1 MYAAQLLH
9 SLQQE
14 IDVENVLASD
24 DYSPIKTG
32 CQSISINMVH
42 LENQIN

>member
-24 DYSPIKTG
+24 DYSQSKTG